1 MKTKTEKL
9 ANAVRAAGGAPRPE
23 EHFCSAIIV
32 AAGSGTRMGSTRT
45 KQMTEL
51 CSKPVI
57 VHTLLAFQ
65 ACEAIKEII
74 VVAKE
79 DELGTYTDFKRA
91 YGLSKLRQVVSGGA
105 TRQESVML
113 GTKVLSYSSEY
124 VAIHDGARCLIT
136 PNEITEVLRQ
146 ACIYGAAAAAEKMTD
161 TVKRCD
167 GRGFVTE
174 TVDRN
179 ALMRAQTPQCFKTS
193 QYLASAYTA
202 ERDGFE
208 ATDDCSVAEHAG
220 FPVKMIDCGKT
231 NLKITTPEDL
241 VIARALLTARNLTA
255 RAADSHT

>member
-1 MKTKTEKL
+1 MKNIIKKT
-9 ANAVRAAGGAPRPE
+9 ANAVRAAGGVPRPE
-23 EHFCSAIIV
+23 DYFCSAIIV

-51 CSKPVI
+51 CGKPVV

-65 ACEAIKEII
+65 ACEAVKEII
-74 VVAKE
+74 VVARE
-79 DELGTYTDFKRA
+79 DELGAYAEFEKT
-91 YGLSKLRQVVSGGA
+91 YGLTKLRQVVPGGA

-113 GTKVLSYSSEY
+113 GTKCLSYRSEY

-136 PNEITEVLRQ
+136 PDEITEVLRQ
-146 ACIYGAAAAAEKMTD
+146 ACIYGAAAAAEMMTD

-167 GRGFVTE
+167 DRGFVTE
-174 TVDRN
+174 TVDRS

-193 QYLASAYTA
+193 LYLASAYTA

-220 FPVKMIDCGKT
+220 FPVRMVDCGRT
-231 NLKITTPEDL
+231 NMKITTPEDL
-241 VIARALLTARNLTA
+241 VIARALLTSRNLTA
-255 RAADSHT
+255 RAADSHN